1 MEPIDQNNL
10 LKSQWIEL
18 HQIRI
23 LKAHNKHDQN
33 CLQTDLTIIWTIPFN
48 SEISLRIRS
57 RENKALPSHERNPF
71 FDQNFFTVLN
81 RMIDSYT
88 CKAAL
93 LWCGDCALEPWDEQS
108 WLDKAFAK
116 PLLINALFFPSLPST
131 STSTHFELSLCAS
144 IAASSKSLLPPSPPH
159 IGRTSQGLGNHISHL
174 RIFE

>member
-71 FDQNFFTVLN
+71 FDQNYFTVLN

-116 PLLINALFFPSLPST
+116 PLLINAMVAICRFW
-131 STSTHFELSLCAS
+131 
-144 IAASSKSLLPPSPPH
+144 SSQH
-159 IGRTSQGLGNHISHL
+159 YNHIQNWLSRFWL
-174 RIFE
+174 KEILWLDQNLAFIGNPNVKPKKGISP